1 MSKNEVWGNNNRDK
15 KDQLSAKVEE
25 FAPAADLK
33 TKGEHQQKRKCS
45 QCGKGYLGQKNSD
58 TCSGACRVAKHRG

>member
-1 MSKNEVWGNNNRDK
+1 VGKNEWGQNNRDRK
-15 KDQLSAKVEE
+15 NELNSRVEE
-25 FAPAADLK
+25 FAPASDLK

-58 TCSGACRVAKHRG
+58 TCGSACRMAKSRAK

>member
-1 MSKNEVWGNNNRDK
+1 MSQERKNELK
-15 KDQLSAKVEE
+15 AKIET

-45 QCGKGYLGQKNSD
+45 QCGKSYLGQKNSD
-58 TCSGACRVAKHRG
+58 TCGSACRMRKSRAS